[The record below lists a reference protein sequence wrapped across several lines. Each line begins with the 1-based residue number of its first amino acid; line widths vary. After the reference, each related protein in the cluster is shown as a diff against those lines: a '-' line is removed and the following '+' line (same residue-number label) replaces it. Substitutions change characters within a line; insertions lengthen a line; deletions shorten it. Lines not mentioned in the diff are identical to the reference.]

1 MFGYFEALLRLG
13 DPMKILAEESRL
25 KSLNNLLNSVGFREE
40 IYEDFV
46 DETIS
51 LLRGTAASIPCHDD
65 GAALL
70 GSFND
75 AGMSNA
81 IITHFR
87 VSYDITGVHRSA
99 IVDLTLAIEQLITSA
114 WMKTH
119 AETYQPFL
127 PDKSVDEYCGTS
139 IEPYQVEIEHLG
151 MNALIEAVI
160 NPAGLAVEILYLD
173 RSEGNEV
180 NSHRF
185 ELLGPDGQALN
196 PHAPTIRLLYR
207 P

>member
-25 KSLNNLLNSVGFREE
+25 KSLNNLLNSVGFQEE

-70 GSFND
+70 ASFND
-75 AGMSNA
+75 AGLSNA

-87 VSYDITGVHRSA
+87 
-99 IVDLTLAIEQLITSA
+99 LITSA
-114 WMKTH
+114 WMKNH
-119 AETYQPFL
+119 AESYQPFL

-160 NPAGLAVEILYLD
+160 NPAGMAVEILYLD